1 MKKKWVKKLFLF
13 LGIFVGVILLANLA
27 LNLWLKTQ
35 LPDYIKKNTDY
46 KVSYKSLDV
55 DLGTGN
61 IFATGITVNNK
72 NPQNTNVIGLQ
83 GTIDTLKISRFGIYD
98 AIFNKVISSSDLL
111 LAKPD
116 LNIILAKPVDKKT
129 GKKRNPVMFE
139 NIRINK
145 GTINVFKYNKQK
157 FIGVNQLDLYVE
169 NLQMTEES
177 VENKLPVVFDQYSI
191 RGKDFFFQPD
201 DIYTLKIDQIT
212 TTNGQMSV
220 ENFQLMPMISF
231 EQFKKTY
238 PQKTQMFQFSIPKM
252 NFKDVVL
259 EKNKVS
265 LANADFQNPF
275 LKVYKTGA
283 SIIKKD
289 EKKRSFELNLDDIK
303 LNNAKI
309 QILKPNETDLFLA
322 ENLSVNVNKLE
333 FTKESSQEIIPV
345 LYKDF
350 NIAGTGIH
358 YNDQQNISVG
368 SFSLNPKGGQIKN
381 IVAKPTH
388 SPGMEMDFKTNLIQ
402 FNINDFKFVDKKLNL
417 DVKDILIDGIN
428 GKIAAGK
435 VVPKKKTAVK
445 GIQFPIVVGKIALK
459 NSNLTYESKNQPL
472 TFNDLNATVNQL
484 ELVENNAK
492 NGMAVKIKDYA
503 VNTKNFIYKTKF
515 YKMNAASLALTKNKI
530 NISQFAM
537 VPLVSRAQFIRMIP
551 VESDLYDIKVSQIS
565 AQGNWDLFSENKSI
579 NATNVTVNSA
589 NANIFRSKIPADDP
603 KIKPLYSRML
613 RSIKIPMYI
622 ANLNLKN
629 SILEYEEDTP
639 KSSGPGKLT
648 FSNFNMNVRNMNSA
662 KMKGKP
668 THVKININTTFMKS
682 SPLSV
687 NWGFDTAD
695 QGDHFTIAGNLDN
708 IPATALNSFVVPY
721 LSVSATGTIQ
731 QMLFNFKGNPKGIG
745 GTFNIKHKDLKV
757 SILDKKSKE
766 KKGVLSAVANI
777 FIKSDSGKF
786 PESVVVEGV
795 ERDPTKS
802 FFNMFWK
809 GIEDGLKKT
818 LIGINV
824 DKTKKTVEGAVNTV
838 KDVKGGVQDVK
849 KSLNN
854 AKTDISKTFSDP
866 NTAEKT
872 KAQPETEKP
881 KEKKGLFR
889 KVFKKKENPETE

>member
-1 MKKKWVKKLFLF
+1 MKKNWVKKLLIG
-13 LGIFVGVILLANLA
+13 LGILFGIVLIANFG
-27 LNLWLKTQ
+27 LNIWLKTQ

-72 NPQNTNVIGLQ
+72 NLQNINVIGLQ

-98 AIFNKVISSSDLL
+98 AIFNKVISSDDLL
-111 LAKPD
+111 LAKPN
-116 LNIILAKPVDKKT
+116 LNIILAKPKDVKT
-129 GKKRNPVMFE
+129 GKKPNPVMFE
-139 NIRINK
+139 NIKINE
-145 GTINVFKYNKQK
+145 GTINVFKYTKQK
-157 FIGVNQLDLYVE
+157 FVGVEQLDLYVE

-177 VENKLPVVFDQYSI
+177 VENKLPVVFDEYNI

-201 DIYTLKIDQIT
+201 DIYTLKIDKIT

-220 ENFQLMPMISF
+220 ENFQLNPIISF
-231 EQFKKTY
+231 EQFKKAY
-238 PQKTQMFQFSIPKM
+238 PKKSQMFQFSIPKM
-252 NFKDVVL
+252 NFKDIVL
-259 EKNKVS
+259 KKNKAS

-275 LKVYKTGA
+275 LKVYKTGVPA
-283 SIIKKD
+283 IKKN
-289 EKKRSFELNLDDIK
+289 EKKQNFELNLDDIK

-309 QILKPNETDLFLA
+309 QIVKPNESDLFFA
-322 ENLSVNVNKLE
+322 ENLSVYVNQLQ
-333 FTKESSQEIIPV
+333 FTKESSQEAIPV

-350 NIAGTGIH
+350 KIDGKGIH
-358 YNDQQNISVG
+358 YNEDQDISVEN
-368 SFSLNPKGGQIKN
+368 FSLNPKGGQIRN
-381 IVAKPTH
+381 IVAKPTS
-388 SPGMEMDFKTNLIQ
+388 SPKMAMDFKTNLIQ
-402 FNINDFKFVDKKLNL
+402 FNINEFKFVDKKLNL
-417 DVKDILIDGIN
+417 DVKDVLVDGIN

-435 VVPKKKTAVK
+435 AVPKKKTAVK
-445 GIQFPIVVGKIALK
+445 GIQFPIVVRKIILK
-459 NSNLTYESKNQPL
+459 NSNITYESQNQPL
-472 TFNDLNATVNQL
+472 TLNDLNATVNQL

-492 NGMAVKIKDYA
+492 NGMAVKVKDYA
-503 VNTKNFIYKTKF
+503 LTSKNFVYKTKF
-515 YKMNAASLALTKNKI
+515 YKMNVGALALNKNKI
-530 NISQFAM
+530 DINQFSM
-537 VPLVSRAQFIRMIP
+537 IPLVSRAQFIRMIP
-551 VESDLYDIKVSQIS
+551 VESDLYDIKVNQIS

-603 KIKPLYSRML
+603 KIKPLYSKML
-613 RSIKIPMYI
+613 RSIKIPMFI
-622 ANLNLKN
+622 SNLQLKN

-648 FSNFNMNVRNMNSA
+648 FSNFNMNVQNLNSA
-662 KMKGKP
+662 KITGKP
-668 THVKININTTFMKS
+668 TQVKIKINTTFMKS

-745 GTFNIKHKDLKV
+745 GTFNIKHQDLKV
-757 SILDKKSKE
+757 SILDKDSKE

-809 GIEDGLKKT
+809 GVESGLKKT
-818 LIGINV
+818 LIGIDV

-838 KDVKGGVQDVK
+838 KDVKTGVKDAK

-854 AKTDISKTFSDP
+854 AKTDISKALSDP
-866 NTAEKT
+866 NSVKEQKNQTE
-872 KAQPETEKP
+872 PEKP
-881 KEKKGLFR
+881 KEKKGLFK
-889 KVFKKKENPETE
+889 KVFKKKETPKTE